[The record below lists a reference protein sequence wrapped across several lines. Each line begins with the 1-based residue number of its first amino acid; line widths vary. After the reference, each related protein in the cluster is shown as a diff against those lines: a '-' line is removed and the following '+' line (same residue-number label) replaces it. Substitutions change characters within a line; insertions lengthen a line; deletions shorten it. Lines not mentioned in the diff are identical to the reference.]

1 MNASNGLHFD
11 AGVQRGLHQ
20 DHVVRSR
27 EVEPRCASPSSHADE
42 EHGGGRVVH
51 KALDD
56 VAGSR
61 FKHSTGCDA
70 SFGEMSVCSL
80 EEAGVVGKD
89 AELGS
94 VLLRVRSLSL
104 SFFTGDGA
112 HDLIQFKFIIQIKII
127 KVRRNTAASRSGIS
141 YTSSSMRISED
152 VARQL
157 RDRVIVPE
165 RAAQDLQ

>member
-1 MNASNGLHFD
+1 MNASNGLHFN

-20 DHVVRSR
+20 DHMVRSC

-42 EHGGGRVVH
+42 EHGGGRVIH

-80 EEAGVVGKD
+80 EEAGIIGKD

-94 VLLRVRSLSL
+94 VVLRVRSLSL

-112 HDLIQFKFIIQIKII
+112 HDLIPRSKI
-127 KVRRNTAASRSGIS
+127 APMASKDPSKTSFSSLQHRSKILFL
-141 YTSSSMRISED
+141 
-152 VARQL
+152 V
-157 RDRVIVPE
+157 
-165 RAAQDLQ
+165 

>member
-11 AGVQRGLHQ
+11 TGVQRGLHQ
-20 DHVVRSR
+20 DHMVRSR

-42 EHGGGRVVH
+42 EHGGGRVIH

-94 VLLRVRSLSL
+94 VLLRVRGLSL

-112 HDLIQFKFIIQIKII
+112 HDLITIQEHQSQK
-127 KVRRNTAASRSGIS
+127 
-141 YTSSSMRISED
+141 E
-152 VARQL
+152 
-157 RDRVIVPE
+157 
-165 RAAQDLQ
+165 